1 MLRSFR
7 YLLFPVSLIHAFVLL
22 LRNYGF
28 DKGWFTVHRYNFPLI
43 CVGNLAT
50 GGTGKTPMVEWLVG
64 HFKDQYRIATL
75 SRGYK
80 RKTRG
85 FGIASDQTTA
95 LEIGDEPMLF
105 HQKFPHIT
113 VAVGEERA
121 EAIPH
126 LLQDRPDT
134 ELIILDD
141 AFQHRSVHAGLNIVL
156 SEYRNLFTRD
166 FIFPS
171 GDLRDLRK
179 SARRAE
185 ILVVTK
191 CPPLITT
198 EEMNQIRNE
207 LARWSKAQV
216 LFSCL
221 AYGTPKHLFQEEL
234 RILKGPVLLVCGIAN
249 PRPLKEYLNQQV
261 TTYDMLRFP
270 DHHIFD
276 TDDLNEILKQFKKI
290 QSEGGVILTT
300 EKDGVRLKKFK
311 AELSDIPIYELPVQH
326 EFLQD
331 GADLLLNQVL
341 NFMSQFP
348 RRTAPTEAAS

>member
-7 YLLFPVSLIHAFVLL
+7 YLLFPFSLLHAFVLL
-22 LRNYGF
+22 LRNYCF

-50 GGTGKTPMVEWLVG
+50 GGTGKTPMVEWLVR
-64 HFKDQYRIATL
+64 HFKDQYTIATL

-105 HQKFPHIT
+105 HQKFPDIT

-126 LLQDRPDT
+126 LLQDRPNT
-134 ELIILDD
+134 QLIILDD

-156 SEYRNLFTRD
+156 TEYRNLFSRD

-185 ILVVTK
+185 VLVVTK

-198 EEMNQIRNE
+198 VEMNQIRAE
-207 LARWSKAQV
+207 LQRWSDAQV
-216 LFSCL
+216 LFSSL
-221 AYGTPKHLFQEEL
+221 AYGTPRHLFQEEL

-276 TDDLNEILKQFKKI
+276 TDDLKEILKQFDKI
-290 QSEGGVILTT
+290 RSEGGMILTT
-300 EKDGVRLKKFK
+300 EKDGVRLKKFE
-311 AELSDIPIYELPVQH
+311 AELNNIPIYELPVQH
-326 EFLQD
+326 EFLQE
-331 GADLLLNQVL
+331 GAELLIKQVQH
-341 NFMSQFP
+341 FMSQFP
-348 RRTAPTEAAS
+348 NSPLPAITAS